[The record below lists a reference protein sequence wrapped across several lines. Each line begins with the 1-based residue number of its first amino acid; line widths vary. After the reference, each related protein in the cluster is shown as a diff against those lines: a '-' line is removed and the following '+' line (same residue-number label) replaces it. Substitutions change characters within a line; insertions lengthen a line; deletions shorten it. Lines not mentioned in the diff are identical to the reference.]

1 MAEAIG
7 IRIDSDFLKTIDSL
21 SKTEAIDR
29 STMLR
34 KLLNLG
40 YSNFIK
46 QKAKENYLSGRITI
60 SQAAKMSNLT
70 IWEMQKYLV
79 EEGYKSEYSIKDLE
93 EDMKL
98 LE

>member
-1 MAEAIG
+1 
-7 IRIDSDFLKTIDSL
+7 
-21 SKTEAIDR
+21 
-29 STMLR
+29 MLR

-40 YSNFIK
+40 YSDFMK
-46 QKAKENYLSGRITI
+46 QKAKEKYLTGQITI

-70 IWEMQKYLV
+70 IREMQKYLV

-93 EDMKL
+93 KDMKL